1 MQIERMYSCI
11 TNNSSEIAMGALH
24 PGIKKVYD
32 LQIKRIH
39 SWISLEGP
47 LSAPITNKSPEGGA
61 FLLLF
66 GLKSR
71 LSLYTRAQILKLEA
85 VDRDLELPMCYY

>member
-1 MQIERMYSCI
+1 LGTGYFTIGYQWQPCSTSI
-11 TNNSSEIAMGALH
+11 THGHVTYKN
-24 PGIKKVYD
+24 D
-32 LQIKRIH
+32 QIKRIH